1 MESEAKYTFVGA
13 AVIGLTVLVI
23 FAVLWFTRKDI
34 SDEGKVFTIFFH
46 EQDLSGLAQ
55 SSIVTMRG
63 INVGKVNDIRF
74 SRRNIEQVKVTIVT
88 RPDTPVKTDTEA
100 IIKRNLLTGLASIDL
115 INGTNDAPF
124 LTGVETE
131 DHYPVIREGKS
142 ELERLASTVP
152 ELLDK
157 IESGVSRINTLLSD
171 ENVQGVSATID
182 NLRQVSATLKDNDK
196 ELVRLIKNAGDL
208 AGHADHK
215 LDGVSKS
222 LTDALQQI
230 SSIAESFGKQG
241 AATSKS
247 MQASAAVVAQQIAEL
262 SQKIGDAANNISAT
276 AMQYQDPRSIITGP
290 SKDALGPG
298 ETKH

>member
-74 SRRNIEQVKVTIVT
+74 SKRNIEHVKVTIVT

-115 INGTNDAPF
+115 INGTNDAPL

-171 ENVQGVSATID
+171 ENVHGVSATID
-182 NLRQVSATLKDNDK
+182 NLRQVSATLKENDK
-196 ELVRLIKNAGDL
+196 ELVRLMKNAADL
-208 AGHADHK
+208 ADHADRK

-230 SSIAESFGKQG
+230 SAIAESFGKQG